1 MQPNSSNACL
11 EKITY
16 LVGDSDLL
24 RNVASTP
31 ALKPF
36 DEKILVFLNDVSKV
50 LMKDPRSKAY
60 SDVVTFAFW
69 IRSASTA
76 ELRKKYAKEDG
87 CIHLG
92 KGLVFHVS
100 PSNVPVNFAYS
111 LVSGLLSGN
120 ANIIRVP
127 SKDFPQIDIIADAI
141 KSVLSERSEMASYV
155 QLIRYER
162 DKDINDYLSSVCD
175 VRVIWGGDAT
185 ITEIRKS
192 PLPPRSTE
200 ITFADRYSLAVIDAD
215 SYLSNPDKGTIAKDF
230 YNDTYFTDQNAC
242 TSPRLVVWTGKKKSE
257 AKEVFWNEL
266 YTLVK
271 EKYVFQDIQGVNK
284 LDRAYMLAASGTNV
298 RTRTVGDNRLVIA
311 AVDSLSGDLMDY
323 KGDSGFFFEYN
334 CDDINDL
341 RSICNNKHC
350 QTIGYIGNKD
360 TFIPLIMS
368 GIKGVDRVVPV
379 GKTMDFDLIWD
390 GYDLV
395 GQMSRRVVI

>member
-31 ALKPF
+31 ALRPF

-127 SKDFPQIDIIADAI
+127 SKVFPQIDIIADAI
-141 KSVLSERSEMASYV
+141 KSVLSERSEMAPYV
-155 QLIRYER
+155 QLIRYA
-162 DKDINDYLSSVCD
+162 LWVMS
-175 VRVIWGGDAT
+175 
-185 ITEIRKS
+185 
-192 PLPPRSTE
+192 
-200 ITFADRYSLAVIDAD
+200 
-215 SYLSNPDKGTIAKDF
+215 
-230 YNDTYFTDQNAC
+230 
-242 TSPRLVVWTGKKKSE
+242 
-257 AKEVFWNEL
+257 
-266 YTLVK
+266 
-271 EKYVFQDIQGVNK
+271 IQ
-284 LDRAYMLAASGTNV
+284 
-298 RTRTVGDNRLVIA
+298 
-311 AVDSLSGDLMDY
+311 
-323 KGDSGFFFEYN
+323 
-334 CDDINDL
+334 
-341 RSICNNKHC
+341 
-350 QTIGYIGNKD
+350 
-360 TFIPLIMS
+360 
-368 GIKGVDRVVPV
+368 
-379 GKTMDFDLIWD
+379 
-390 GYDLV
+390 
-395 GQMSRRVVI
+395 